1 MFFRILRKILQRHLK
16 DHLLKPLAVGLTI
29 EVAIK
34 YFARGHEGSIWTVL
48 DVIAPLLGIVVTYLF
63 VMYRIFK
70 DETEV
75 GMQRI
80 TSPTLENA
88 LEDAT
93 GFLGIGAIE
102 LREWFEPSPQVYLA
116 SIMKRKLEDPNFTYN
131 RVLVFSKGAFKD
143 LSSPYLNGYYAK
155 ALIDIHKR
163 NKIGLAYLTPK
174 ELGSIMKKF
183 GLDEGK
189 AIGYYPAW
197 LPNWLLKIT
206 PEGLR
211 RVWHRRL
218 ALAVVEHEA
227 TRRFLP
233 FTKDGVVVEVSDIPD
248 DITDDARNNAYGKLV
263 DEIKKRVFNGPAIDP
278 NHDFSEYYA

>member
-1 MFFRILRKILQRHLK
+1 MFFRIIRKILQRHVK

-29 EVAIK
+29 EIVIK
-34 YFARGHEGSIWTVL
+34 YLARGHEGPIWTVL
-48 DVIAPLLGIVVTYLF
+48 DVIAPLLGIFVTYLV

-80 TSPTLENA
+80 TSPTLERA
-88 LEDAT
+88 LERAT
-93 GFLGIGAIE
+93 GFFGIGAIE

-116 SIMKRKLEDPNFTYN
+116 SIMKRKLDYPDFTYN
-131 RVLVFSKGAFKD
+131 RVLIFSKSAYKD
-143 LSSPYLNGYYAK
+143 LNSPYLNGYYAK
-155 ALIDIHKR
+155 ALVDIHTR
-163 NKIGLAYLTPK
+163 NGIGLAYLTPK

-206 PEGLR
+206 PGSLR
-211 RVWHRRL
+211 GVWHRRL
-218 ALAVVEHEA
+218 ALAVVKHGKD
-227 TRRFLP
+227 RRFLP
-233 FTKDGVVVEVSDIPD
+233 FTKDGVIVEVKDIPD
-248 DITDDARNNAYGKLV
+248 KITDEARNNAYSKLV
-263 DEIKKRVFNGPAIDP
+263 DEIEKRVLKGTGIDP
-278 NHDFSEYYA
+278 GHDFSTKY